1 MIQSAL
7 NETGEFNAR
16 PAFTGLRLSSI
27 TEWVLALDVMEQR
40 RLASMFIE
48 GVIKVNGGDFPRR
61 LLWWLLR
68 GGHISSAR
76 FPLYWFFFLPFFLLG
91 VFSRAAVIYDDQHTD
106 DVHLIFSLF
115 STSVFSLVSPF
126 FWAGQLA
133 GMQAPSSL
141 FFFINFAASFPPCF
155 DNYWHEK
162 IHKCSQSPLL

>member
-27 TEWVLALDVMEQR
+27 TDWVLALDVMEQR

-48 GVIKVNGGDFPRR
+48 GVIKLNGGDFPRR

-76 FPLYWFFFLPFFLLG
+76 FPLYWFFFLPFFCW
-91 VFSRAAVIYDDQHTD
+91 VFFRGPPWFMMTNTRMMCTWFSHSFPPRFSHWF
-106 DVHLIFSLF
+106 HLSFGPDNWLECKHRRR
-115 STSVFSLVSPF
+115 
-126 FWAGQLA
+126 
-133 GMQAPSSL
+133 
-141 FFFINFAASFPPCF
+141 FFFIDFAASFPPCF

>member
-76 FPLYWFFFLPFFLLG
+76 FPLYWFFFPAFFFVGCFFEGRRDLWWPTHGWCALDFLTLFHLGFLTGFTFLLG
-91 VFSRAAVIYDDQHTD
+91 RTIGWNA
-106 DVHLIFSLF
+106 
-115 STSVFSLVSPF
+115 STVV
-126 FWAGQLA
+126 A
-133 GMQAPSSL
+133 
-141 FFFINFAASFPPCF
+141 FFFHQLRRFIPTLFR
-155 DNYWHEK
+155 
-162 IHKCSQSPLL
+162 QLLT